1 MMTKQQTKALEIAAG
16 HLNVGNTDSF
26 LQSVSRLI
34 RAATNQKQI
43 DAIKV
48 AAFDYQFMPQKND
61 IDAILQRAVNECAT
75 DENAQAY
82 FQTTERFVFCVET
95 IENSNWFKH
104 VPLEKFNMI
113 DCPARVEKFVD
124 KLETRFDKMLGVS

>member
-1 MMTKQQTKALEIAAG
+1 MMTKQQNKALEIAAG

-48 AAFDYQFMPQKND
+48 AAIDLQFGGK
-61 IDAILQRAVNECAT
+61 
-75 DENAQAY
+75 
-82 FQTTERFVFCVET
+82 
-95 IENSNWFKH
+95 
-104 VPLEKFNMI
+104 
-113 DCPARVEKFVD
+113 
-124 KLETRFDKMLGVS
+124 